1 MSIRI
6 SKKRGNA
13 KIAIQIPTF
22 DRKEANMPGL
32 DIDKSM
38 SIIKNFTPAEKN
50 IFAKID
56 HSVLTFKKDEIIIQ
70 QGQECS
76 SLYLLVKGSV
86 LITKKGHAVPLCK
99 LTPGAI
105 FGEMSF
111 FSKKP
116 RHSNVIASES
126 VTVVQMDDNFFS
138 SIDPDIRDKIKNYLI
153 ELLVNRLDV
162 MNATLGK
169 ISTYAR
175 GYTLP

>member
-1 MSIRI
+1 MSTLE
-6 SKKRGNA
+6 S
-13 KIAIQIPTF
+13 IQ
-22 DRKEANMPGL
+22 DMPIFKHL
-32 DIDKSM
+32 
-38 SIIKNFTPAEKN
+38 TPAELKL
-50 IFAKID
+50 FADID
-56 HSVLTFKKDEIIIQ
+56 HSVLEFNKDDIIIK

-76 SLYLLVKGSV
+76 SLYLLLKGTV
-86 LITKKGHAVPLCK
+86 FITKTGHSVPICK
-99 LTPGAI
+99 LTPGTI

-116 RHSNVIASES
+116 RHSNVVSNES
-126 VTVVQMDDNFFS
+126 VMVVQMDDNFFS
-138 SIDPDIRDKIKNYLI
+138 KIDPEIRDKIKNYLI

>member
-1 MSIRI
+1 MNMTTLETIQDMAMF
-6 SKKRGNA
+6 KHFTQKEKRM
-13 KIAIQIPTF
+13 F
-22 DRKEANMPGL
+22 
-32 DIDKSM
+32 
-38 SIIKNFTPAEKN
+38 AE
-50 IFAKID
+50 IE
-56 HSVLTFKKDEIIIQ
+56 HSLLGFNKDDIIIA
-70 QGQECS
+70 QGAECS
-76 SLYLLVKGSV
+76 SLYLLIKGTV
-86 LITKKGHAVPLCK
+86 FITKTGYSTPICK

-116 RHSNVIASES
+116 RHSNVIANES
-126 VTVVQMDDNFFS
+126 VLVVQMDDTFFRK
-138 SIDPDIRDKIKNYLI
+138 IDPEIRDKVKNYLI

>member
-1 MSIRI
+1 
-6 SKKRGNA
+6 
-13 KIAIQIPTF
+13 
-22 DRKEANMPGL
+22 MPGL
-32 DIDKSM
+32 DFDDNM
-38 SIIKNFTPAEKN
+38 SIIKHLTPAEKN
-50 IFAKID
+50 ILAAID
-56 HSVLTFKKDEIIIQ
+56 HSVLTFKKDDIIIQ

-86 LITKKGHAVPLCK
+86 LITKTGHAVPVCK

-116 RHSNVIASES
+116 RHSNVVASES
-126 VTVVQMDDNFFS
+126 VTVIQMDDHFFS
-138 SIDPDIRDKIKNYLI
+138 NIDPDIRDKIKNYLI

>member
-1 MSIRI
+1 MSI
-6 SKKRGNA
+6 
-13 KIAIQIPTF
+13 
-22 DRKEANMPGL
+22 L
-32 DIDKSM
+32 DIIQDM
-38 SIIKNFTPAEKN
+38 SIIKHFTPAEKKK
-50 IFAKID
+50 FADID
-56 HSVLTFKKDEIIIQ
+56 HSVLTFNKDDIIIK
-70 QGQECS
+70 QGQKCS
-76 SLYLLVKGSV
+76 SLYLLIKGSV
-86 LITKKGHAVPLCK
+86 LITKTGHSIPLCK

-116 RHSNVIASES
+116 RHSNVVANES

-138 SIDPDIRDKIKNYLI
+138 KIDPEIRDKIKNYLI

>member
-1 MSIRI
+1 MFTLEI
-6 SKKRGNA
+6 
-13 KIAIQIPTF
+13 IQ
-22 DRKEANMPGL
+22 
-32 DIDKSM
+32 DIQLFKH
-38 SIIKNFTPAEKN
+38 FTPAEKKL
-50 IFAKID
+50 FAGID
-56 HSVLTFKKDEIIIQ
+56 HSVLTFNKDDIIIK
-70 QGQECS
+70 QGEECS
-76 SLYLLVKGSV
+76 SLYLLLKGTV
-86 LITKKGHAVPLCK
+86 LITKTGHSVPICK

-116 RHSNVIASES
+116 RHSNVIANEAA
-126 VTVVQMDDNFFS
+126 TVVQMDDNFFRK
-138 SIDPDIRDKIKNYLI
+138 IDPEIRDKIKNYLI

>member
-1 MSIRI
+1 MF
-6 SKKRGNA
+6 A
-13 KIAIQIPTF
+13 LEMIQDMKLFKHFAPEE
-22 DRKEANMPGL
+22 RKL
-32 DIDKSM
+32 
-38 SIIKNFTPAEKN
+38 
-50 IFAKID
+50 FAGID
-56 HSVLTFKKDEIIIQ
+56 HSVLAFDRDDVIIK
-70 QGQECS
+70 QGEECS
-76 SLYLLVKGSV
+76 SLYLLMKGTV
-86 LITKKGHAVPLCK
+86 LITKTGHAVPICK

-116 RHSNVIASES
+116 RHSSVIANEP
-126 VTVVQMDDNFFS
+126 VTVVQMDDNFFAK
-138 SIDPDIRDKIKNYLI
+138 IDPQIRDKIKNYLI

>member
-1 MSIRI
+1 MFTHEI
-6 SKKRGNA
+6 
-13 KIAIQIPTF
+13 IQ
-22 DRKEANMPGL
+22 
-32 DIDKSM
+32 DIKLF
-38 SIIKNFTPAEKN
+38 KHFTPDERKR
-50 IFAKID
+50 FANID
-56 HSVLTFKKDEIIIQ
+56 HSVLAFNKDDTIIK
-70 QGQECS
+70 QGHECS
-76 SLYLLVKGSV
+76 SLYLLMKGTV
-86 LITKKGHAVPLCK
+86 LITKTGHSVPICK

-116 RHSNVIASES
+116 RHSNVIANES
-126 VTVVQMDDNFFS
+126 VTVVKMDDHFFIK
-138 SIDPDIRDKIKNYLI
+138 IDPEIRDKIKNYLI